1 LNKKYTLL
9 LIICFFLLT
18 VTAESSKEVNNPIIY
33 VSQSGLGN
41 FTKIQDGIDAANLG
55 DIVYVYNGTYFE
67 NVVIDKS
74 ITLIGEDKNNT
85 IIDCRGAGNTIKVN
99 ANHITIKNFTIQNSG
114 LIYPL
119 SGINLSSNYNVIEN
133 NVIRNNFYG
142 LTLYFSSQNS
152 INKNLI
158 QNSYHCGIY
167 ISNSKNNS
175 IFNNTIKN
183 NFYNGVGIYYSSDNN
198 LIKNNS
204 FINNSYCGVNI
215 RLSFNNSVVNN
226 NFSYN
231 NIGIHLPNY
240 SNSVSKNV
248 FINNNIE
255 IEREFELSEI
265 ILLLIFVFLVI
276 MILIIFYARK
286 KLKDD
291 SL

>member
-1 LNKKYTLL
+1 MNKIYNLL
-9 LIICFFLLT
+9 LILCFFLLT
-18 VTAESSKEVNNPIIY
+18 VTAESLEGGNNSTIY
-33 VSQSGLGN
+33 ISQSGLGN
-41 FTKIQDGIDAANLG
+41 FTKIQDGIDAADSG
-55 DIVYVYNGTYFE
+55 DIVYVLNGTYFE
-67 NVVIDKS
+67 NIVIDKS
-74 ITLIGEDKNNT
+74 IILIGENKNNT
-85 IIDCRGAGNTIKVN
+85 IIDSRETGNTIKIN
-99 ANHITIKNFTIQNSG
+99 ANNVTIKNFTIQNSG

-142 LTLYFSSQNS
+142 LTLYFSSENL

-167 ISNSKNNS
+167 ISNSKNIL
-175 IFNNTIKN
+175 IFDNTIKN
-183 NFYNGVGIYYSSDNN
+183 NFYNGVGLYYSSDNN
-198 LIKNNS
+198 VIKSNS

-215 RLSFNNSVVNN
+215 RLSFNNSVIRN

-255 IEREFELSEI
+255 IEREFELSQFILFFFLSLVII
-265 ILLLIFVFLVI
+265 IL
-276 MILIIFYARK
+276 ILFYVRK
-286 KLKDD
+286 KIKK
-291 SL
+291 

>member
-1 LNKKYTLL
+1 LNKIYNLL
-9 LIICFFLLT
+9 LILCFFLLT
-18 VTAESSKEVNNPIIY
+18 VTAESLEGGNNSTIY
-33 VSQSGLGN
+33 ISQSGLGN
-41 FTKIQDGIDAANLG
+41 FTKIQDGIDAADSG
-55 DIVYVYNGTYFE
+55 DIVYVLNGTYFE
-67 NVVIDKS
+67 NIVIDKS
-74 ITLIGEDKNNT
+74 IILIGENKNNT
-85 IIDCRGAGNTIKVN
+85 IIDSRETGNTIKIN
-99 ANHITIKNFTIQNSG
+99 ANNVTIKNFTIQNSG

-142 LTLYFSSQNS
+142 LTLYFSSENL

-167 ISNSKNNS
+167 ISNSKNIL
-175 IFNNTIKN
+175 IFDNTIKN
-183 NFYNGVGIYYSSDNN
+183 NFYNGVGLYYSSDNN
-198 LIKNNS
+198 VIKSNS

-215 RLSFNNSVVNN
+215 RLSFNNSVIRN

-255 IEREFELSEI
+255 IEREFELSQFILFFFLSLVII
-265 ILLLIFVFLVI
+265 IL
-276 MILIIFYARK
+276 ILFYVRK
-286 KLKDD
+286 KIKK
-291 SL
+291 

>member
-1 LNKKYTLL
+1 LIKIKTLL
-9 LIICFFLLT
+9 LIIFFFLLT
-18 VTAESSKEVNNPIIY
+18 ITTGSLEGVNSSTIY

-41 FTKIQDGIDAANLG
+41 FTKIQDGIDAADLR

-99 ANHITIKNFTIQNSG
+99 ANHVTIKNFTIQNSG

-133 NVIRNNFYG
+133 NVIRDNFYG
-142 LTLYFSSQNS
+142 LTLYFSSGNS

-158 QNSYHCGIY
+158 DNSFHCGIY
-167 ISNSKNNS
+167 LSNSKNNS

-183 NFYNGVGIYYSSDNN
+183 NFFNGVGLYYSSDNN
-198 LIKNNS
+198 NINSNS

-215 RLSFNNSVVNN
+215 RLSFNNSVFSN

-231 NIGIHLPNY
+231 NIGIHLSDF

-248 FINNNIE
+248 FINNDID
-255 IEREFELSEI
+255 IERELELSKI
-265 ILLLIFVFLVI
+265 ILLLIFICLGI
-276 MILIIFYARK
+276 IILIVYYFRK
-286 KLKDD
+286 KRK
-291 SL
+291 